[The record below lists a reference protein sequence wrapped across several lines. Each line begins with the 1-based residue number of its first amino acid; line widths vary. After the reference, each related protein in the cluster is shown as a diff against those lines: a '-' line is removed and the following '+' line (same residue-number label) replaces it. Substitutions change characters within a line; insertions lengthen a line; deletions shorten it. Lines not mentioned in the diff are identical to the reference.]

1 MSSSSSTIP
10 WAVGAPRRMHSE
22 EQSSCAG
29 LLRGTC
35 RDTRRVATDPSSR
48 WLPVSLGEQELHLL
62 QRACL
67 EARRLVDPAPN
78 RNPSGSCGSPL
89 DSACQV
95 GADKISFPPPLV
107 EQSDPPSLPGVTRL
121 ATDLRTRPPRA
132 LEKPQHRRRVRVE
145 HLRPHELSVAQL
157 VDSHHR
163 HVERFIPIGSPRFQP
178 PTCDHVVARVD
189 EGRIQLPFVPGLQSC
204 PGPHPACGMPSQ
216 AIQAT
221 VFAAVRERIRFADHD
236 LGMAHCEVGFQVA
249 FFDPQEE
256 AADGLDVSCDITPPF
271 LSVPVQRQATFST
284 PPGASDEPPPQSSN
298 SGPFFVEHHPL
309 ELPELDPV
317 RNRPECCVA
326 QPTQNGVLELAYAP

>member
-107 EQSDPPSLPGVTRL
+107 
-121 ATDLRTRPPRA
+121 
-132 LEKPQHRRRVRVE
+132 
-145 HLRPHELSVAQL
+145 
-157 VDSHHR
+157 DSHHR
-163 HVERFIPIGSPRFQP
+163 HVERFIPIGGPRFQP
-178 PTCDHVVARVD
+178 PTCDHVVPRVD
-189 EGRIQLPFVPGLQSC
+189 EVRIQLPFVPGLQSC

-317 RNRPECCVA
+317 RNCPECCVA
-326 QPTQNGVLELAYAP
+326 QPTQNGILELAYAP

>member
-107 EQSDPPSLPGVTRL
+107 EQSDPPSLPGVTWL
-121 ATDLRTRPPRA
+121 ATDAPAPRSRETAAPPPCPSRTSAPPRA
-132 LEKPQHRRRVRVE
+132 FRRSTRRLPPSACRAFHPHRGPSLSASNVRPRGPPRR
-145 HLRPHELSVAQL
+145 
-157 VDSHHR
+157 
-163 HVERFIPIGSPRFQP
+163 
-178 PTCDHVVARVD
+178 
-189 EGRIQLPFVPGLQSC
+189 
-204 PGPHPACGMPSQ
+204 
-216 AIQAT
+216 
-221 VFAAVRERIRFADHD
+221 
-236 LGMAHCEVGFQVA
+236 
-249 FFDPQEE
+249 
-256 AADGLDVSCDITPPF
+256 
-271 LSVPVQRQATFST
+271 
-284 PPGASDEPPPQSSN
+284 
-298 SGPFFVEHHPL
+298 
-309 ELPELDPV
+309 
-317 RNRPECCVA
+317 
-326 QPTQNGVLELAYAP
+326 